1 MELLTTFIIGSTV
14 LLLVLLYKHLTR
26 YYGSLETLG
35 IPVIPPFLCFGS
47 PPYDLHN
54 LQAEQEDEATY
65 KKLKSLTWG
74 FYWGSQP
81 FVVTMDPVWMKE
93 IFVKQFTSFSE
104 REGGF
109 NMEDKYLS
117 LDIAGGEKWKSER
130 KLLSPTFTAGKI
142 KMMIKSIVNLTDTL
156 VEHVDNNIKIKEIGD
171 IVDMRSIFHAYSM
184 DVIGECAFGASFGCL
199 GKDKINRE
207 HTMFEYG
214 LGVFTNLS
222 VTSAFE
228 GYFFHLYF
236 MFPSLYTIMPDF
248 PKDVY
253 DFIIKTTKN
262 LIKERDE
269 KEMEDQGDFID
280 R

>member
-1 MELLTTFIIGSTV
+1 MELLTTLILGSSI
-14 LLLVLLYKHLTR
+14 LLLFLLYKHLTR
-26 YYGSLETLG
+26 EYGSLEALG

-47 PPYDLHN
+47 PPFSYHN
-54 LQAEQEDEATY
+54 VNAEQEDAAVY
-65 KKLKSLTWG
+65 KKFKSLTWG

-81 FVVTMDPVWMKE
+81 FVVTMDPAWMKE

-142 KMMIKSIVNLTDTL
+142 KMMITSIVKLTDTL
-156 VEHVDNNIKIKEIGD
+156 VEHIDNLIKTKDGGEV
-171 IVDMRSIFHAYSM
+171 VDMRTIFHAYSM

-214 LGVFTNLS
+214 LGVFTNLTI
-222 VTSAFE
+222 TSAFQSL
-228 GYFFHLYF
+228 FFHLYF
-236 MFPSLYTIMPDF
+236 MFPSLYTLMPDF

-253 DFIIKTTKN
+253 DFIIKTTKSI
-262 LIKERDE
+262 IKERDDQG
-269 KEMEDQGDFID
+269 MDDQGDFID